1 MWARKE
7 SQSDSLFW
15 YCIDFNNEI
24 SMKSHIY
31 AFTFGDK
38 DNKILS
44 NM

>member
-1 MWARKE
+1 MLGHWK
-7 SQSDSLFW
+7 SPV
-15 YCIDFNNEI
+15 CIDFNNEI

>member
-1 MWARKE
+1 MLGHWK
-7 SQSDSLFW
+7 SPVFNGID
-15 YCIDFNNEI
+15 IDFNNEI